1 MLFAWV
7 LVRELGHSQVA
18 ISRGENVSGITLFFL
33 GGVSEIEEEVA
44 EPGEEFWIAV
54 VGPLVSLVLAAIF
67 GLLMLIAF
75 GNNSPI
81 GALVKYLAL
90 INRILGLFNLIPA
103 FPLDGGRVLKSLV
116 WKANRSQDKAI
127 AIASFTGSILGFM
140 FIGAGILIAS
150 STGNFIWGMWL
161 MFIG

>member
-1 MLFAWV
+1 MLFATV
-7 LVRELGHSQVA
+7 LVHELSHSLVA
-18 ISRGENVSGITLFFL
+18 ISRGKKVSGITLFFL

-103 FPLDGGRVLKSLV
+103 FPLDGGHVLKSLF
-116 WKANRSQDKAI
+116 WKANGSQNKAI
-127 AIASFTGSILGFM
+127 AIASFTGSILVFR
-140 FIGAGILIAS
+140 FIGAGILIAF
-150 STGNFIWGMWL
+150 STGKFIWGTWL
-161 MFIG
+161 IFIG

>member
-1 MLFAWV
+1 V
-7 LVRELGHSQVA
+7 LVQELSHSLVA
-18 ISRGENVSGITLFFL
+18 IYRSLKVSGITLFFL
-33 GGVSEIEEEVA
+33 GGVSEIEEEAA
-44 EPGEEFWIAV
+44 EAGKEYWIAV
-54 VGPLVSLVLAAIF
+54 VGPLASLVLAAIL
-67 GLLMLIAF
+67 GLLMLEAL
-75 GNNSPI
+75 GNTSPI

-90 INRILGLFNLIPA
+90 INLILGLFNLIPA